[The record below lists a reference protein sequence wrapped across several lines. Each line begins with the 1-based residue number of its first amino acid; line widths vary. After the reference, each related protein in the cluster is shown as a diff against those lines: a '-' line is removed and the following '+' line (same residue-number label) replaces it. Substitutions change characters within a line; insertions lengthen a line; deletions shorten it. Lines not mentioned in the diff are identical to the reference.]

1 MKKIAF
7 HLNCMARAG
16 AERVVSNLSAQF
28 AREGY
33 EVIVATE
40 WREKEE
46 YELDGRVRRVIVGP
60 EGEEEKK
67 GRLAKIWLRYAKLRR
82 FVKAEK
88 PDVLIAFGRKAN
100 YRALTATLFMKQKVV
115 VCVRTNPEG
124 HYDLAADKIQIPLLF
139 RRAAGF
145 VFQTTGQRDFFPP
158 YVREKS
164 TIILNPVN
172 PKYIGL
178 PRPEKREKEVVHSG
192 RLVDF
197 KNHPLLIRAFARV
210 HEKHPDYV
218 LKLYGSD
225 SGDGTKQIIENLVQK
240 LHAEEYVKLMGGS
253 DELEKLLPKAS
264 VYAFSSDWEGLPNG
278 VLEAMAMGLPV
289 VATDCP
295 CGGPATVIRNGE
307 NGLLVPIMDEDALTE
322 AILLLIEDRDLAE
335 RLGEN
340 AAKIGEIANG
350 EAVFEQWRAYLESL

>member
-1 MKKIAF
+1 MKKMVF

-46 YELDGRVRRVIVGP
+46 YELDSRVRRVIVGP
-60 EGEEEKK
+60 EGAEEKK

-124 HYDLAADKIQIPLLF
+124 HYDLLADKIQIPLLF

-158 YVREKS
+158 FVRKKS

-197 KNHPLLIRAFARV
+197 KNHPLLIKAFARV

-225 SGDGTKQIIENLVQK
+225 SGDGTKKIIEDLVQK
-240 LHAEEYVKLMGGS
+240 LHAEAYVKLMGGS

-322 AILLLIEDRDLAE
+322 AILLLIEDRKLAE

-340 AAKIGEIANG
+340 AAKIGETANG
-350 EAVFEQWRAYLESL
+350 EAVFKQWKAYLESL